1 MKIAV
6 GASVLAAVLLTGCT
20 SGDSID
26 ESGTTFDAIAPD
38 ATVNLVGNEPFWG
51 IEIAPTDAGLAA
63 TYSTPENIE
72 GSIFSVEA
80 FAGNNGMGY
89 SGELD
94 GAPVQIALTP
104 GECSDTMSDAT
115 YPYVAT
121 VGIGET
127 TLEGCGY
134 TSDQPRIGDE
144 Q

>member
-1 MKIAV
+1 MKTAV
-6 GASVLAAVLLTGCT
+6 GASVLVAALLSGCT

-26 ESGTTFDAIAPD
+26 ESGNTFDAIASD

-51 IEIAPTDAGLAA
+51 IAIVPTATGLTA

-72 GSIFSVEA
+72 GSAFAVEA

-94 GAPVQIALTP
+94 GEPVQIALTP
-104 GECSDTMSDAT
+104 GECSDTMSDAL

-121 VGIGET
+121 VGIGEV
-127 TLEGCGY
+127 TLQGCGY
-134 TSDQPRIGDE
+134 TSEQPKIGGE
-144 Q
+144 